1 MDPFRRVLG
10 FIRPHR
16 QYLVLNI
23 LFNLLTVVFSLFSIG
38 MIIPALQ
45 IIMGKEPSAM
55 IDLNEQGLLSDLFN
69 AFYQKMAELTSDR
82 GQSGALAFVSGLVV
96 VVFLLKN
103 LTRYLA
109 LYSVAPL
116 RNGVVRDIRNKLH
129 EHILRLPMRYFQ
141 DSRRGDLVSRM
152 TGDLKEVE
160 GSLMNFIEVI
170 FREPFMILGSLVV
183 LVSMSGRLTLLVLI
197 GLPIVSL
204 IITWIGKSLKR
215 STGQAQERL
224 GKLMSTADESI
235 YGLRVLKA
243 FTAEGR
249 QHGRFKKDNEDHFR
263 LMNRVLRK
271 TDLASPISEVM
282 GTSLMAVVIWFG
294 GNEVLRSEH
303 FGAEQFIAYI
313 LFFYQMI
320 TPAKTLSR
328 ANSFLQRGR
337 AAGQRI
343 FEVLDTPNPIMEAQ
357 GTKRID
363 KVASAVRF
371 DAVDFSYED
380 DRPVLKQVAFD
391 IPKGHTVALVG
402 QSGSG
407 KSTLAHL
414 LARFYD
420 VTGGSIQIDETD
432 VREFELE
439 SLRGLMGMVTQDSVL
454 FHGSVAD
461 NITLGKPDATDEEV
475 IEAARIANA
484 HDFIMELPQAYQT
497 NIGDSGGKLSGGQR
511 QRISIARAILKNPEI
526 LILDEATS
534 ALDTESEK
542 LVQEALGRLM
552 ESRTSLIIAHRLS
565 TIRFADEI
573 IVLEEGTI
581 AERGTHETLLEKE
594 GVYAKLCAMQ
604 SFA

>member
-1 MDPFRRVLG
+1 
-10 FIRPHR
+10 
-16 QYLVLNI
+16 
-23 LFNLLTVVFSLFSIG
+23 
-38 MIIPALQ
+38 
-45 IIMGKEPSAM
+45 
-55 IDLNEQGLLSDLFN
+55 
-69 AFYQKMAELTSDR
+69 
-82 GQSGALAFVSGLVV
+82 
-96 VVFLLKN
+96 
-103 LTRYLA
+103 
-109 LYSVAPL
+109 
-116 RNGVVRDIRNKLH
+116 
-129 EHILRLPMRYFQ
+129 
-141 DSRRGDLVSRM
+141 
-152 TGDLKEVE
+152 
-160 GSLMNFIEVI
+160 
-170 FREPFMILGSLVV
+170 
-183 LVSMSGRLTLLVLI
+183 
-197 GLPIVSL
+197 
-204 IITWIGKSLKR
+204 
-215 STGQAQERL
+215 
-224 GKLMSTADESI
+224 
-235 YGLRVLKA
+235 
-243 FTAEGR
+243 
-249 QHGRFKKDNEDHFR
+249 
-263 LMNRVLRK
+263 
-271 TDLASPISEVM
+271 
-282 GTSLMAVVIWFG
+282 
-294 GNEVLRSEH
+294 
-303 FGAEQFIAYI
+303 
-313 LFFYQMI
+313 
-320 TPAKTLSR
+320 
-328 ANSFLQRGR
+328 
-337 AAGQRI
+337 
-343 FEVLDTPNPIMEAQ
+343 MEAQ
-357 GTKRID
+357 GTKRIE

-461 NITLGKPDATDEEV
+461 NIALGKPDATDEEV

-604 SFA
+604 SFT